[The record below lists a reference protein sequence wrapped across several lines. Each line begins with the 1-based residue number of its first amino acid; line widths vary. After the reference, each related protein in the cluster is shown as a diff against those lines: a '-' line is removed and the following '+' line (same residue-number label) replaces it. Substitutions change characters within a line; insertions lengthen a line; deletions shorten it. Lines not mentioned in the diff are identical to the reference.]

1 MEFIKKLK
9 LGEKN
14 LNELMLSEEYARM
27 FPYITIQNL
36 IDLKKQYQ
44 QQMPEN
50 TIEFKNIIKLK
61 KNLKILNLLN

>member
-1 MEFIKKLK
+1 
-9 LGEKN
+9 
-14 LNELMLSEEYARM
+14 MLSEEYARM